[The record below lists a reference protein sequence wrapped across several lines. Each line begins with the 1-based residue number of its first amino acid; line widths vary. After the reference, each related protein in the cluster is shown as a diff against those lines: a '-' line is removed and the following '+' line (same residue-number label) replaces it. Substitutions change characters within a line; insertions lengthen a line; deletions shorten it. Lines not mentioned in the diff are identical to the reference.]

1 MAISKIEEL
10 YQCIDKKE
18 NFILDAGAG
27 SGKTWSLIESLKYI
41 INKESETLNRN
52 NQKIVCITYTNVAK
66 NEIIERL
73 ENNKLV
79 VVSTIH
85 DFLWSCISQF
95 KKELKEK
102 LIEILDEK
110 ILKVQETLDKST
122 SKKGITYD
130 KNLLKKSKLESEKS
144 DLIETSNLIEYKNY
158 PLFKYNIVS
167 HDEIIDLSMRIFSSY
182 PVITKL
188 ITDAYPTIFV
198 DEYQDT
204 FPEVIKILL
213 NYLLP
218 TNKILFG
225 FFGDKMQKIYDK
237 GIGEIPFSYELK
249 RITKSEN
256 YRCSKSVI
264 NLLNKIR
271 DDITQF
277 PAGTNKEV
285 TGSCS
290 FYQANENNF
299 SLNEFIKNKLQD
311 KLNLDDSNSTLKILH
326 LTHKLIARENGYEE
340 LYTLV
345 NGAGKSDALTKK
357 DEERCPFIKFLYQI
371 EEIIT
376 LYQNNQIQELLRK
389 ISFEIDSFKDKNIL
403 KSVLDELILLRET
416 KKNED
421 IYNFVIEKNL
431 LQKSEKI
438 KNFDLED
445 EKNKDYF
452 DSLFRIEYKQI
463 RKANTVAEEQ
473 TPFSTQHGTKGSE
486 FENVLVVID
495 DTAWRNYSYDK
506 YFSDDMSKETIYD
519 RSRNLFYVVCS
530 RAENNLVVLALSQI
544 SQGSKDKINDY
555 FDEVIDLNIGEENA
569 N

>member
-18 NFILDAGAG
+18 SFILDAGAG
-27 SGKTWSLIESLKYI
+27 SGKTWSLVESLKYI
-41 INKESETLNRN
+41 INKESETLTRN

-79 VVSTIH
+79 IVSTIH

-102 LIEILDEK
+102 LIEIIEEK
-110 ILKVQETLDKST
+110 ILKVQEALDNSK

-130 KNLLKKSKLESEKS
+130 KNIIKMERLESDKN
-144 DLIETSNLIEYKNY
+144 DLIETSNLTEYKNY

-167 HDEIIDLSMRIFSSY
+167 HDEIIDLSIRIFSSY
-182 PVITKL
+182 PVIKKL
-188 ITDAYPTIFV
+188 ISDAYPTIFV

-213 NYLLP
+213 NNLLP
-218 TNKILFG
+218 MNKILFG

-237 GIGEIPFSYELK
+237 GIGEMPSNYELK
-249 RITKSEN
+249 QITKSEN
-256 YRCSKSVI
+256 YRCSVSVI
-264 NLLNKIR
+264 KLLNKIR
-271 DDITQF
+271 DDITQC
-277 PAGTNKEV
+277 PAGKNKD
-285 TGSCS
+285 TIGSCS

-299 SLNEFIKNKLQD
+299 NLNEFIQIKLKNKLN
-311 KLNLDDSNSTLKILH
+311 LNEDNTNLKILY

-340 LYTLV
+340 LYNLV
-345 NGAGKSDALTKK
+345 NLSGKSDALTKK
-357 DEERCPFIKFLYQI
+357 DEDRCPFIKFLYQI
-371 EEIIT
+371 EEIVI
-376 LYQNNQIQELLRK
+376 LYQDNKIQELLK
-389 ISFEIDSFKDKNIL
+389 VINFDIDSFEDKKILKNI
-403 KSVLDELILLRET
+403 LDELIELRYTE
-416 KKNED
+416 KIEG
-421 IYNFVIEKNL
+421 IFNFVIEKNL

-438 KNFDLED
+438 KNFDLDD
-445 EKNKDYF
+445 EKNKNYYDN
-452 DSLFRIEYKQI
+452 LFQIKYKQI
-463 RKANTVAEEQ
+463 VKANTVAEKQ

-486 FENVLVVID
+486 FENVLVIID

-544 SQGSKDKINDY
+544 SASSKVKIDEL
-555 FDEVIDLNIGEENA
+555 FDENIYLS
-569 N
+569 

>member
-10 YQCIDKKE
+10 YKCIDKKE
-18 NFILDAGAG
+18 SFILDAGAG

-41 INKESETLNRN
+41 INKESKTLNRN

-79 VVSTIH
+79 IVSTIH

-102 LIEILDEK
+102 LIEIIDEK
-110 ILKVQETLDKST
+110 ILKTQEALDKSKT
-122 SKKGITYD
+122 KKGITYD
-130 KNLLKKSKLESEKS
+130 KNLIKKEKLETDKN
-144 DLIETSNLIEYKNY
+144 DLTETSNLTEYKNY

-188 ITDAYPTIFV
+188 ISDAYPTIFV

-218 TNKILFG
+218 KNKILFG

-237 GIGEIPFSYELK
+237 GIGEIPPDYGLK
-249 RITKSEN
+249 QITKSEN
-256 YRCSKSVI
+256 YRCSISVI

-277 PAGTNKEV
+277 PAGQNKEV
-285 TGSCS
+285 VGSCS
-290 FYQANENNF
+290 FYQANESDF
-299 SLNEFIKNKLQD
+299 DLNKFIKNKLQD
-311 KLNLDDSNSTLKILH
+311 KLNLDDSKSNLKILY
-326 LTHKLIARENGYEE
+326 LTHKLIAKENNYEE
-340 LYTLV
+340 LYILV
-345 NGAGKSDALTKK
+345 NSAGKSDALTKK

-371 EEIIT
+371 EEIVT
-376 LYQNNQIQELLRK
+376 MYKSNKIQELLRK
-389 ISFEIDSFKDKNIL
+389 ISFDIDSFEDKNIL
-403 KSVLDELILLRET
+403 KNILDELIKLRET
-416 KKNED
+416 EKIED
-421 IYNFVIEKNL
+421 IFNFVIEKNL

-438 KNFDLED
+438 KSFDLED
-445 EKNKDYF
+445 EKNKNYYDN
-452 DSLFRIEYKQI
+452 LFQIEYKQI
-463 RKANTVAEEQ
+463 IKANIIADEQ

-486 FENVLVVID
+486 FENVLIIVD

-544 SQGSKDKINDY
+544 SQNSKDKINDY
-555 FDEVIDLNIGEENA
+555 FDEVIDLNLGENNA

>member
-10 YQCIDKKE
+10 FQSIDKKE
-18 NFILDAGAG
+18 SFILDAGAG

-73 ENNKLV
+73 ENNNLV
-79 VVSTIH
+79 VVNTIH

-102 LIEILDEK
+102 LIEIIDEK
-110 ILKVQETLDKST
+110 IANVQEALDKSK
-122 SKKGITYD
+122 SKKGVTYD
-130 KNLLKKSKLESEKS
+130 KNLIKKEKLESDKN
-144 DLIETSNLIEYKNY
+144 DLIEISNQTEYKNY
-158 PLFKYNIVS
+158 PLFKYNIIS

-182 PVITKL
+182 SVIRKL
-188 ITDAYPTIFV
+188 IADNYPIIFV

-204 FPEVIKILL
+204 FPEVVNILL
-213 NYLLP
+213 DNLLS
-218 TNKILFG
+218 TDKILFG

-237 GIGEIPFSYELK
+237 GIGELPPNYELK

-256 YRCSKSVI
+256 YRCSVSVI

-277 PAGTNKEV
+277 PAGKNKAIA
-285 TGSCS
+285 GSCS
-290 FYQANENNF
+290 FYQANETTFN
-299 SLNEFIKNKLQD
+299 LNEFIDSKLKD
-311 KLNLDDSNSTLKILH
+311 NLNLNDDRSNLKILY
-326 LTHKLIARENGYEE
+326 LTHKLIARENSYEE
-340 LYTLV
+340 LYNLV
-345 NGAGKSDALTKK
+345 NQSAKSDALTKN
-357 DEERCPFIKFLYQI
+357 DEDRCPFIKFFYQI
-371 EEIIT
+371 EEIII
-376 LYQNNQIQELLRK
+376 LYQNNKIQELLGK
-389 ISFEIDSFKDKNIL
+389 ITFEINSFEDKKIL
-403 KSVLDELILLRET
+403 KTILDKLIKFREL
-416 KKNED
+416 KKVKD
-421 IYNFVIEKNL
+421 IFNFVLEKNL
-431 LQKSEKI
+431 LQESEKI
-438 KNFDLED
+438 KNFDLDD
-445 EKNKDYF
+445 EKSKDYY
-452 DSLFRIEYKQI
+452 DKLFQIEYKQI
-463 RKANTVAEEQ
+463 IKANRVADKQ

-506 YFSDDMSKETIYD
+506 YFSNDTSKETIYD

-544 SQGSKDKINDY
+544 SPTSKDKMNEF
-555 FDEVIDLNIGEENA
+555 FDEVIDLSEG
-569 N
+569 